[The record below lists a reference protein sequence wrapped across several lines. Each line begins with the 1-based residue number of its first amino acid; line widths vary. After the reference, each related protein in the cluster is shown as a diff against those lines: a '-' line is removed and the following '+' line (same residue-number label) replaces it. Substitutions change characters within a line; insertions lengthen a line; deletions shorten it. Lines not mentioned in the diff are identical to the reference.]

1 MMPDLNID
9 NYDLKIIDLNELFVK
24 GIQIQIID
32 NLYNYNL
39 LDRSINNLQVKKF
52 FFHYLI
58 HNICEK
64 VLENKGKS
72 IIYFNNTQ
80 LEESTINK
88 YYSETEILTLLS
100 NILRRIEK
108 LLPVKIYISK
118 YSIEYLSH
126 LLEKNDGKAQTTV
139 NSMIS
144 KINKVD
150 ISRYTFSE
158 VKKFTKRYEL
168 TFLNK
173 DYFNRLS
180 TKLLLIR

>member
-1 MMPDLNID
+1 MPDLNIY

-24 GIQIQIID
+24 DIQIQIID

-52 FFHYLI
+52 FFHFLI

-72 IIYFNNTQ
+72 IIYLNNTQ

-108 LLPVKIYISK
+108 LLPVKVYISK
-118 YSIEYLSH
+118 YSIEYLNH
-126 LLEKNDGKAQTTV
+126 LLERNDGKAQTTV

>member
-1 MMPDLNID
+1 MPDLNID

-24 GIQIQIID
+24 DIQIQIID

-64 VLENKGKS
+64 VLETKGKS

-150 ISRYTFSE
+150 ISKYTFSE